1 MTVGRLAIR
10 VVLGCL
16 LLSVAA
22 TVLMTVQNSD
32 AFPLGMVLVAF
43 FGVLLAVLPAL
54 LFLFYSLRRAPPDVP
69 RGARVGAYFGVVIL
83 LLLGLWL
90 VRNGTGLDG
99 TPAFA
104 VLGVAVAAVGVVTL
118 VRLVRFTPAPGA
130 GTQLAESRSSV
141 VGAFLFALVVVML
154 PKFAGVKPPRL
165 YRAVM
170 TSDLR
175 NLVTAQEAFFVDSL
189 RFASVEELGDLFHAT
204 SDDSIVIVVADSG
217 WRATATH
224 PMVEGQ
230 ACGVWVRTRPEGAMH
245 GAPESEP
252 TCWKVP

>member
-90 VRNGTGLDG
+90 GPECTRVGGK
-99 TPAFA
+99 PAFPGLWGA
-104 VLGVAVAAVGVVTL
+104 
-118 VRLVRFTPAPGA
+118 FSAPG
-130 GTQLAESRSSV
+130 
-141 VGAFLFALVVVML
+141 
-154 PKFAGVKPPRL
+154 
-165 YRAVM
+165 
-170 TSDLR
+170 
-175 NLVTAQEAFFVDSL
+175 
-189 RFASVEELGDLFHAT
+189 
-204 SDDSIVIVVADSG
+204 
-217 WRATATH
+217 
-224 PMVEGQ
+224 
-230 ACGVWVRTRPEGAMH
+230 
-245 GAPESEP
+245 
-252 TCWKVP
+252 